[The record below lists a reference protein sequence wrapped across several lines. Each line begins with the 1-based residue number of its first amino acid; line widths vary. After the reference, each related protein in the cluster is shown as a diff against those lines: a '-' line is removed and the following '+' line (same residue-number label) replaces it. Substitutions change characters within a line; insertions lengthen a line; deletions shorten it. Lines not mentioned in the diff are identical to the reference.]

1 MQKENPLE
9 TLYREGIPVCPPN
22 GSYRILI
29 DDVHWLTKKI
39 SHGEGQ
45 NFLPWYKHPLCPWRW
60 LSKRFNLPT
69 GDFFISYNEYLKSC
83 VIEYRDGTMF
93 DYIRQVRG
101 RGLPNTWVGFLVKN
115 GETKLHFLM
124 EKI

>member
-1 MQKENPLE
+1 
-9 TLYREGIPVCPPN
+9 
-22 GSYRILI
+22 
-29 DDVHWLTKKI
+29 KKI

-69 GDFFISYNEYLKSC
+69 GDFTLEYNSRLECC
-83 VIEYRDGTMF
+83 VIAYKNGTMF
-93 DYIRQVRG
+93 DYVRQVKSP
-101 RGLPNTWVGFLVKN
+101 GLPNTWVGLLVC
-115 GETKLHFLM
+115 GGRDGLWFLM